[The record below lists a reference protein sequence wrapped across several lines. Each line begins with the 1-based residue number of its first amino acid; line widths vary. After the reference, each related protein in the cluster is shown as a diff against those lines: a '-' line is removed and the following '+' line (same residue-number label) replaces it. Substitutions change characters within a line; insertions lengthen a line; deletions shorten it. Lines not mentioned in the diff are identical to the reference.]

1 MKTIQ
6 RRDKLKIYGDLLN
19 ALSIETDPE
28 KIVLSRIQLRT
39 NLPFDRLKEYIS
51 DMIELGFVQDETSLV
66 VTEKGREYLAEYE
79 KILGFMK
86 RMGLSYL

>member
-1 MKTIQ
+1 MKKIQ